1 MRVQTRAIHFKA
13 DQKLLEFI
21 ERKLAKLEQFFSKII
36 EADVFLQ
43 LENNS
48 GKIKEKVTEIRLK
61 VPGNT
66 LIVKNSGKSFEE
78 AFDQAVTVMKRNLK
92 RYKQKK
98 RGK

>member
-78 AFDQAVTVMKRNLK
+78 AFDQAIAVMKRNLK
-92 RYKQKK
+92 RYKEKK

>member
-13 DQKLLEFI
+13 DQKLLNYI
-21 ERKLAKLEQFFSKII
+21 EKKLAKLEQFFSKII

-48 GKIKEKVTEIRLK
+48 AKIKDKITEIRLK

-66 LIVKNSGKSFEE
+66 LIVKNTGKSFEE
-78 AFDQAVTVMKRNLK
+78 SFDQAIEVMKRNLK
-92 RYKQKK
+92 RYKEKM